1 MYWYINMY
9 WYIYIYICVCTG
21 IYRYIY
27 VCMYTMCYLGA
38 TASRLNAICSFRVP
52 QGPNLQHFRPTTS
65 QLNTLNQ
72 STSVLLPNYRSST
85 VRLPTYYIHQ
95 HTTYAAELLLAYSLH
110 YKLHITNLDDTPHNI
125 QTMFILILYVKIFI
139 YVYIYVILN

>member
-1 MYWYINMY
+1 MYWCIYIYMYWYINMY
-9 WYIYIYICVCTG
+9 WYIYMCVCTG

-85 VRLPTYYIHQ
+85 YLLYTPTYYLRCGITTCILSTLQ
-95 HTTYAAELLLAYSLH
+95 TTYH
-110 YKLHITNLDDTPHNI
+110 QPR
-125 QTMFILILYVKIFI
+125 
-139 YVYIYVILN
+139 